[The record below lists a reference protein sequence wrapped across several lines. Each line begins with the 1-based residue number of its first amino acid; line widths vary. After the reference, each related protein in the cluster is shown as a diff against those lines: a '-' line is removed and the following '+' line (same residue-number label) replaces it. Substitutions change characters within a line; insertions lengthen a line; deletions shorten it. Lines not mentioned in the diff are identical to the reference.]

1 MAEEKDRPLFVTIVA
16 ILYFIGA
23 LILIIGGILIALGTI
38 AASAVSAEPI
48 MGLTGA
54 AMGAVC
60 VVMGIIYLIIAGGL
74 WNGWKIM
81 WSLGVIFSALS
92 ALLGIVT
99 ILASGF
105 AGIVGILINLL
116 ILFYLF
122 RSNVKEFFGI

>member
-38 AASAVSAEPI
+38 AASAISAEPI

-81 WSLGVIFSALS
+81 WYLGVILSALS

-116 ILFYLF
+116 ILYYLF
-122 RSNVKEFFGI
+122 RPNVKEFFGI